1 MSVVSYSFLLFLLI
15 GCLVYYIVPKKWQWV
30 VLLAAGIVF
39 YAGAGVSYLAVVGLT
54 ALVVYGCSLLMQKN
68 LDQQEELLKDAD
80 RKTARKIKNEMKHK
94 RKRVLVAGLIVVI
107 GILVLLRAVTS

>member
-15 GCLVYYIVPKKWQWV
+15 VCMVYYIVPKKWQWV

-54 ALVVYGCSLLMQKN
+54 ALVVYGCSLLMQKIWISRKN
-68 LDQQEELLKDAD
+68 CSKMRTGKLLERSK
-80 RKTARKIKNEMKHK
+80 MK
-94 RKRVLVAGLIVVI
+94 
-107 GILVLLRAVTS
+107 

>member
-1 MSVVSYSFLLFLLI
+1 MLFFIDRMYGLLY
-15 GCLVYYIVPKKWQWV
+15 CTKKWQWV

-80 RKTARKIKNEMKHK
+80 RKAARKDQK
-94 RKRVLVAGLIVVI
+94 
-107 GILVLLRAVTS
+107 

>member
-15 GCLVYYIVPKKWQWV
+15 VCMVYYIVPKKWQWV

-54 ALVVYGCSLLMQKN
+54 ALVV
-68 LDQQEELLKDAD
+68 
-80 RKTARKIKNEMKHK
+80 
-94 RKRVLVAGLIVVI
+94 
-107 GILVLLRAVTS
+107 

>member
-15 GCLVYYIVPKKWQWV
+15 ACMVYYIVPKKWQWV

-39 YAGAGVSYLAVVGLT
+39 YAGAGMSYLAVVGLT

-68 LDQQEELLKDAD
+68 LDQQEEFASDAEKSRSAGRTAQRCGPESCSKDQ
-80 RKTARKIKNEMKHK
+80 K
-94 RKRVLVAGLIVVI
+94 
-107 GILVLLRAVTS
+107 